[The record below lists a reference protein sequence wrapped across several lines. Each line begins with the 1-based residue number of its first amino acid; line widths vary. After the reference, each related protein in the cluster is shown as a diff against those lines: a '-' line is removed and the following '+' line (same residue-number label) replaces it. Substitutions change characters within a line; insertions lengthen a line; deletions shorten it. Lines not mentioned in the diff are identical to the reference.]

1 MKKLL
6 KITAL
11 LFTLMLIVTSCGRSP
26 VDDAKTVAKVL
37 DVNKNDVY
45 KAEEMKD
52 FSKSEGKSESKSD
65 AERFCEISKKMMA
78 IESRKTTSRDI
89 ENLDKWDI
97 EVANFE
103 KKYKN
108 NKEFIKRYKACMKEK

>member
-6 KITAL
+6 KIPAL
-11 LFTLMLIVTSCGRSP
+11 LLALMLIVSSCGNE
-26 VDDAKTVAKVL
+26 T
-37 DVNKNDVY
+37 
-45 KAEEMKD
+45 
-52 FSKSEGKSESKSD
+52 KSD
-65 AERFCEISKKMMA
+65 AERFCEITKKTNAMNHV
-78 IESRKTTSRDI
+78 KLTSRDI

-108 NKEFIKRYKACMKEK
+108 NEEFIKLYKACMKEK